1 MNRWWNTRRFDLLE
15 LFFLVSFTIV
25 ATSSYYFWRAGLAPE
40 AFWLRKTYGSSHYS
54 RDVEELII
62 RDFFADRR
70 DGFFVDVGAGDYRL
84 NSNTFYLEE
93 RLRWQGIAIDPR
105 HELEAN
111 YRKYRPRTRFFAL
124 FVSEVSGDR
133 ARVSVSDRVP
143 ERSSTSRE
151 SAAVQGGNIIDITV
165 PTVTLTDLLDQ
176 QGVPQ
181 IDLLSID
188 VELSEPNVLAG
199 FDIQRFKPRLV
210 CIEAHPEVRQQ
221 ILDYFARRGYVLLGR
236 YLRADTLNLY
246 FAPLG

>member
-25 ATSSYYFWRAGLAPE
+25 ATSSYCFWRAGLVPE